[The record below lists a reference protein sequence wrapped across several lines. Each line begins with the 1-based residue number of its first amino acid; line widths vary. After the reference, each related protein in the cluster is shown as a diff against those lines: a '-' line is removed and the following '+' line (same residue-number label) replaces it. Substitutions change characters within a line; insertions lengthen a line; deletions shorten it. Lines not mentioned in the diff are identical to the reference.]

1 MGITDLDF
9 GCGLSLAKY
18 SGDDELDHYLGG
30 HDDGDHGLGDHD
42 DGGHGLGDHGDGDHH
57 VGIFVDY
64 SLAHE
69 VGRIRLQL

>member
-18 SGDDELDHYLGG
+18 SGDGDLDHDL
-30 HDDGDHGLGDHD
+30 GDHG

-69 VGRIRLQL
+69 VGRVRLQL

>member
-18 SGDDELDHYLGG
+18 SGDGDLDH
-30 HDDGDHGLGDHD
+30 D
-42 DGGHGLGDHGDGDHH
+42 LGDHGDGDHE
-57 VGIFVDY
+57 GIFVFFVDY

-69 VGRIRLQL
+69 VGRVRHQL

>member
-1 MGITDLDF
+1 MGITDLNF

-18 SGDDELDHYLGG
+18 SGDGDGG
-30 HDDGDHGLGDHD
+30 HDLGDHD
-42 DGGHGLGDHGDGDHH
+42 DDGHGLGDHGDGDHH

-69 VGRIRLQL
+69 VGRVRLQL

>member
-1 MGITDLDF
+1 MSHHKETQRLCRLGITDLDF

-18 SGDDELDHYLGG
+18 NDDVD
-30 HDDGDHGLGDHD
+30 LGDHD

>member
-18 SGDDELDHYLGG
+18 NG
-30 HDDGDHGLGDHD
+30 DGDLGDHD

-69 VGRIRLQL
+69 VGRVRLQL